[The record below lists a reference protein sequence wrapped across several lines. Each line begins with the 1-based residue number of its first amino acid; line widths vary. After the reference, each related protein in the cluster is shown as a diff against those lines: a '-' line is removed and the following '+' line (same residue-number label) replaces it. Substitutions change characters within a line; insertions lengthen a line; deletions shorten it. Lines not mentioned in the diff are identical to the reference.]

1 MNIKKQFESENFLM
15 SVFGHLILFAVITL
29 SLSVVV
35 ERAKNV
41 APNRIEIIELDL
53 ENVKITGNETKLQN
67 TTTEPAKEEAK
78 PQKKEFVKQY
88 TKTEKVM
95 LKQPTIIENESK
107 DLTKEKLEEKPEKK
121 DMKKPEP
128 TPVPRKKTVVKV
140 KREVL
145 SLDRTMTIS
154 VIDALRVALTR
165 CWTIDTN
172 HPDIEDI
179 RLTAH
184 LKMLPTGVIDKIWY
198 ESESRAQT
206 DSAFAYV
213 LDTVKE
219 AIRICQPFS
228 MLPRNEYDAWKDISL
243 TFYPSKGK
251 IM

>member
-1 MNIKKQFESENFLM
+1 MNTKKQFESENFLM
-15 SVFGHLILFAVITL
+15 SVFGHLVLFAIITL

-95 LKQPTIIENESK
+95 LKQPTMVENESK
-107 DLTKEKLEEKPEKK
+107 DSTKEETPKK
-121 DMKKPEP
+121 DAKKPEP
-128 TPVPRKKTVVKV
+128 TPAPRKKTVVKV

-145 SLDRTMTIS
+145 SLDRTMTVS

-165 CWTIDTN
+165 CWNIDTE

-251 IM
+251 VM

>member
-1 MNIKKQFESENFLM
+1 MIIKKQFESENFLM
-15 SVFGHLILFAVITL
+15 SVFGHLVLFAIITL

-67 TTTEPAKEEAK
+67 TTTEPAKEGAK

-95 LKQPTIIENESK
+95 LKQPTMVENESK
-107 DLTKEKLEEKPEKK
+107 DLTKEETPKK
-121 DMKKPEP
+121 DVKKPEP

-145 SLDRTMTIS
+145 SLDRTITIS

-165 CWTIDTN
+165 CWNIDTEY
-172 HPDIEDI
+172 PDIEDI

-251 IM
+251 VM

>member
-1 MNIKKQFESENFLM
+1 MNVKKQFESENFLM
-15 SVFGHLILFAVITL
+15 SVFGHLVLFAIITL

-53 ENVKITGNETKLQN
+53 ESVKITGNETKLQN

-78 PQKKEFVKQY
+78 PQKKEFIKQY
-88 TKTEKVM
+88 TKTEKVV
-95 LKQPTIIENESK
+95 LKQSTMIENESK
-107 DLTKEKLEEKPEKK
+107 DLTKEETPKK
-121 DMKKPEP
+121 DVKKPEP
-128 TPVPRKKTVVKV
+128 TPAPRKKTVVKV

-165 CWTIDTN
+165 CWTIDTE

>member
-15 SVFGHLILFAVITL
+15 SVFGHLVLFALITL

-67 TTTEPAKEEAK
+67 TTTEPVKEEAK

-95 LKQPTIIENESK
+95 LKQPTMVENESK
-107 DLTKEKLEEKPEKK
+107 DLTKEEVPKK
-121 DMKKPEP
+121 DVKKPEP
-128 TPVPRKKTVVKV
+128 TPAPRKKTVVKV

-165 CWTIDTN
+165 CWTIDTE

-219 AIRICQPFS
+219 AIRVCQPFS
-228 MLPRNEYDAWKDISL
+228 MLPRKEYESWKDISL

-251 IM
+251 VM

>member
-1 MNIKKQFESENFLM
+1 MNKIKQFESENFLM
-15 SVFGHLILFAVITL
+15 SVFGHLVLFAMITL
-29 SLSVVV
+29 SLVVVV
-35 ERAKNV
+35 ERAKTV
-41 APNRIEIIELDL
+41 SPNRVEIIELDL
-53 ENVKITGNETKLQN
+53 KDVKITGTETKLQN
-67 TTTEPAKEEAK
+67 ATVSPADTDAK
-78 PQKKEFVKQY
+78 TDKKDEIKQNIPDE
-88 TKTEKVM
+88 KTQI
-95 LKQPTIIENESK
+95 KQPTVVENETET
-107 DLTKEKLEEKPEKK
+107 LTKDVAAKTEPKK
-121 DMKKPEP
+121 VEAA
-128 TPVPRKKTVVKV
+128 PVPRKKTVVKV

-145 SLDRTMTIS
+145 SLDRTMTVS

-165 CWTIDTN
+165 CWNIDTN

-184 LKMLPTGVIDKIWY
+184 LKMLQTGVIHKIWF

-206 DSAFAYV
+206 DPAFAYV

-228 MLPRNEYDAWKDISL
+228 MLPRKEYENWKDITL

>member
-1 MNIKKQFESENFLM
+1 MKAKTQFESENFLM
-15 SVFGHLILFAVITL
+15 SVFGHLVLFAIIIL

-41 APNRIEIIELDL
+41 VPNRVEIIELDL
-53 ENVKITGNETKLQN
+53 KDVKVSGKETILQN
-67 TTTEPAKEEAK
+67 TNVPEPEKNIEKPDKNDKKTEE
-78 PQKKEFVKQY
+78 KQNII
-88 TKTEKVM
+88 TEKVAI
-95 LKQPTIIENESK
+95 KQPTMVENKSK
-107 DLTKEKLEEKPEKK
+107 TLTEVKK
-121 DMKKPEP
+121 VENTPKKPET
-128 TPVPRKKTVVKV
+128 TPAPRKKTVVKV

-145 SLDRTMTIS
+145 SLDRTMTVS
-154 VIDALRVALTR
+154 VVDALRVALTR
-165 CWTIDTN
+165 CWNIDTN

-179 RLTAH
+179 RLSAH
-184 LKMLPTGVIDKIWY
+184 LKMLPTGVIDKLWF

-206 DSAFAYV
+206 DPAFAYV

-228 MLPRNEYDAWKDISL
+228 MLPRKEYDMWKDITL

>member
-15 SVFGHLILFAVITL
+15 SVFGHLVLFAIITL

-41 APNRIEIIELDL
+41 TPNRVEIIELDL
-53 ENVKITGNETKLQN
+53 KNVKITGDETKLQN
-67 TTTEPAKEEAK
+67 TTVEPAPEDTKTD
-78 PQKKEFVKQY
+78 KKDDVKQNIES
-88 TKTEKVM
+88 EKVVI
-95 LKQPTIIENESK
+95 KQPTMVEDESK
-107 DLTKEKLEEKPEKK
+107 TLTKENTKK
-121 DMKKPEP
+121 NDVKKAEP
-128 TPVPRKKTVVKV
+128 TPAPRKKTVVKV

-145 SLDRTMTIS
+145 SLDRTMTVS
-154 VIDALRVALTR
+154 VVDALRVALTR
-165 CWTIDTN
+165 CWNIDTN

-184 LKMLPTGVIDKIWY
+184 LKMLPTGVIDRIWF

-206 DSAFAYV
+206 DPAFAYV

-219 AIRICQPFS
+219 AIRVCQPFS
-228 MLPRNEYDAWKDISL
+228 MLPRKEYEKWKDTTL

-251 IM
+251 VM